1 MEAGVDFGVFS
12 LLGGVA
18 YGRGGIGDEEGFDE
32 GVGHDEAASLRHAP
46 QRVFAL
52 VSDFGHDVR
61 RPAPRTIR
69 VLAVQREGAEGRVV
83 VEADGADEGL
93 DGFGGFERFGEGVGG
108 DG

>member
-32 GVGHDEAASLRHAP
+32 RVGDDEAAPFCHAA

-52 VSDFGHDVR
+52 VADFGNDVGG
-61 RPAPRTIR
+61 PAP
-69 VLAVQREGAEGRVV
+69 
-83 VEADGADEGL
+83 
-93 DGFGGFERFGEGVGG
+93 
-108 DG
+108 